1 MPMTETAQRN
11 HDDLFGVGVSTR
23 AVTDPEF
30 IVYFDNFAFD
40 DVMSHGSLDPRL
52 TLLTRLAALIA
63 CQSPTE
69 YRVMVGAALNHGIS
83 PVEAK
88 EVVYQAVPYLGVA
101 RVLDYLTITNE
112 VLAARG
118 VELPLPGQSTTTP
131 ESRFENGLVA
141 QSTIIGAELVQSL
154 HANGP
159 ADEKH
164 IQNWLTANC
173 FGDNYTRGGLDLAT
187 RELLT
192 FVLLVGQGGCDPQVR
207 SHVTGNL
214 NVGNGRGILIDVLS
228 QLLPY
233 IGYPRTLNGLRA
245 VDDVVPAAE
254 GGG

>member
-1 MPMTETAQRN
+1 MPMSETAQRN
-11 HDDLFGVGVSTR
+11 HDDLFGVDVSTR
-23 AVTDPEF
+23 VVTDPDF
-30 IVYFDNFAFD
+30 IVFFDNFAFD
-40 DVMSHGSLDPRL
+40 EVVSHGSLDPRL
-52 TLLTRLAALIA
+52 THLTRLAVLIA

-69 YRVMVGAALNHGIS
+69 YRVMLGVALNHGIT

-88 EVVYQAVPYLGVA
+88 EVVYQAVAYLGAA

-112 VLAARG
+112 VLVARG
-118 VELPLPGQSTTTP
+118 VELPLPAQSTTTP
-131 ESRFENGLVA
+131 ETRFDKGLVA

-173 FGDNYTRGGLDLAT
+173 FGDYYTREGLDLAT

-214 NVGNGRGILIDVLS
+214 NVGNGRDVLIDVLS

-245 VDDVVPAAE
+245 VDDVAPAAE
-254 GGG
+254 AGQ